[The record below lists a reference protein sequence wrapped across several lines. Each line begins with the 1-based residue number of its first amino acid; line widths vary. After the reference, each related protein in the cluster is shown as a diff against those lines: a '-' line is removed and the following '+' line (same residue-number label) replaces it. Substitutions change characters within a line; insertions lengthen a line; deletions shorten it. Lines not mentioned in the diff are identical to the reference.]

1 VKKIY
6 PVVLYPP
13 KILKFLANN
22 PTLDGTNSLPA
33 DSHDKSNKRPQ
44 IKFSWHQ
51 LPKSTGI
58 LLFFVSSGM
67 ALSFAFLSP
76 FWLVAIVWIVI
87 SMGIMVSLLTDMP
100 HELNSKKGYQKRP
113 DISTHAKPQSETML
127 RSPNRLS
134 QLRSL
139 LSDSV
144 MLSVGIGNAQVGVSE
159 KAFKQALQQIFPNI
173 VQGLQ
178 FQNPQHNIPYAADF
192 ALIHESGLSIDIEV
206 DEPYVG
212 NTKQPH
218 HCTNQGKDDSRN
230 QFFLNGNWVVVR
242 FSEKQVVLYPFS
254 CGKVI
259 ASVIARIAGD
269 YTYLNKLQGVP
280 DLPADPMWTTRQA
293 KKWAKE
299 NYRKTY
305 LPKRGY

>member
-1 VKKIY
+1 MKKIY

-13 KILKFLANN
+13 KVLKFLATN
-22 PTLDGTNSLPA
+22 PTLDVANYAPV
-33 DSHDKSNKRPQ
+33 DSCKSNKRPQ
-44 IKFSWHQ
+44 IKITLHQ

-58 LLFFVSSGM
+58 LLFFVSIFM

-87 SMGIMVSLLTDMP
+87 SMGIMVILSTDMP
-100 HELNSKKGYQKRP
+100 HELSKKGYQNLP
-113 DISTHAKPQSETML
+113 NTSTHVKPQSETML

-254 CGKVI
+254 CCKVI
-259 ASVIARIAGD
+259 ASVIARVAGD

-280 DLPADPMWTTRQA
+280 DLPSDPMWTTRQA

-305 LPKRGY
+305 LPKRGN